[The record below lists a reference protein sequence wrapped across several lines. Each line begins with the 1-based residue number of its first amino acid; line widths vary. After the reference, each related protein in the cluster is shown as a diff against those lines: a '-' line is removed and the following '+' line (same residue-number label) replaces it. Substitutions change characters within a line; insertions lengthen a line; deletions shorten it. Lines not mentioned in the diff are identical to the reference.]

1 MLPTFDSICQHQALV
16 FSSFRQA
23 VQIGH
28 RKLIFY
34 WSRKVVYSPC
44 YCLLSG
50 PFVKMF
56 VKVNAKQICLWEQ
69 IKLLGSNYLTF
80 IKKTKL
86 NAYHSGWRIRI
97 EKRCLFFSVFW
108 WILLLISQYFLP
120 AESLRYIKV
129 TAQQET
135 VFHIGMHYW
144 CLSSAHFLDSC
155 LLKSLYL

>member
-1 MLPTFDSICQHQALV
+1 M
-16 FSSFRQA
+16 
-23 VQIGH
+23 QIGH

-56 VKVNAKQICLWEQ
+56 VNVNAKQICLWEQ
-69 IKLLGSNYLTF
+69 NKVTWIKLPYIYQENQTKCLSFGMKN
-80 IKKTKL
+80 KDRKT
-86 NAYHSGWRIRI
+86 
-97 EKRCLFFSVFW
+97 LFVLQCFLVNIVVDISV
-108 WILLLISQYFLP
+108 LSTH
-120 AESLRYIKV
+120 SLRYIKV

-135 VFHIGMHYW
+135 VFHIGMHFW
-144 CLSSAHFLDSC
+144 CQSSAHFLDSC